1 MVLEAV
7 EEAGKQCLPLTG
19 GGKSAKSKIT
29 PGWSEYVAPFKKD
42 SKFWCS
48 IWLSAGKPIS
58 GVLFDLMRKTKYQYK
73 YAVRRLQRVNS
84 RIQNDKFLES
94 ILRGGVN
101 IFDEIKRFRGKAKQ
115 CSSRIDDEVGA
126 ANISQHFGNI
136 YSDLFNKVDLG
147 HKFDTMCE
155 EISVRLV
162 HKAGCRWTGS
172 LRTW

>member
-1 MVLEAV
+1 M
-7 EEAGKQCLPLTG
+7 
-19 GGKSAKSKIT
+19 
-29 PGWSEYVAPFKKD
+29 
-42 SKFWCS
+42 
-48 IWLSAGKPIS
+48 
-58 GVLFDLMRKTKYQYK
+58 
-73 YAVRRLQRVNS
+73 NS

-115 CSSRIDDEVGA
+115 CSSRLDDEVGA

-136 YSDLFNKVDLG
+136 YSDLYNKDDLG